1 MAANPSSYYPEAC
14 VFNTEETYWVQRQ
27 SSWLYSLLSQG
38 ADQRWNKVWQVK
50 MNSQCQNDEIKL
62 LIFLFCLIVVSL
74 LSIAVQWNSVVSTWR
89 FSFILMQRSRDDG
102 VSCLRFAGRWHFLCY
117 DLHVLKVDPYH
128 VEQPLKQF
136 WSCLND
142 WNLFS
147 IVGQWLL
154 KNVIYDLWKSASP
167 EAFYSPL
174 FAVVHYFFDRVY
186 NVLRLKNCLKWP
198 LHLHYILSLACLEQ
212 KIQESFSKLSWWTV
226 VFTWQVLKGRKTPIQ
241 LSDLLIL
248 VETF

>member
-1 MAANPSSYYPEAC
+1 MASDVAGPKLYRASVGCSGQSRSKEDDRTQHYGRSPAFPWRGMAANPSSYDPEAW

-27 SSWLYSLLSQG
+27 SGWLYSLLSQG

-62 LIFLFCLIVVSL
+62 LIFLFCLSVVSL

-102 VSCLRFAGRWHFLCY
+102 VKCLRFAGRWHFLCY

-128 VEQPLKQF
+128 VEQPLNHF
-136 WSCLND
+136 WSCLNG

-167 EAFYSPL
+167 
-174 FAVVHYFFDRVY
+174 
-186 NVLRLKNCLKWP
+186 
-198 LHLHYILSLACLEQ
+198 
-212 KIQESFSKLSWWTV
+212 
-226 VFTWQVLKGRKTPIQ
+226 
-241 LSDLLIL
+241 
-248 VETF
+248 

>member
-1 MAANPSSYYPEAC
+1 
-14 VFNTEETYWVQRQ
+14 
-27 SSWLYSLLSQG
+27 
-38 ADQRWNKVWQVK
+38 

-62 LIFLFCLIVVSL
+62 LIFLFCLSVVSL

-102 VSCLRFAGRWHFLCY
+102 VSCLRFAGGWHLLCY

-128 VEQPLKQF
+128 VEQPPKQF
-136 WSCLND
+136 WLCLNE

-147 IVGQWLL
+147 IVGRWLL

-174 FAVVHYFFDRVY
+174 FAVIHYFFDRVY
-186 NVLRLKNCLKWP
+186 NA
-198 LHLHYILSLACLEQ
+198 YIMSSLAFHQTLHQAGQFVYGWKSDNCGDISRARACQ
-212 KIQESFSKLSWWTV
+212 KWCNTLAI
-226 VFTWQVLKGRKTPIQ
+226 
-241 LSDLLIL
+241 DLPTTL
-248 VETF
+248 V

>member
-1 MAANPSSYYPEAC
+1 
-14 VFNTEETYWVQRQ
+14 
-27 SSWLYSLLSQG
+27 
-38 ADQRWNKVWQVK
+38 

-62 LIFLFCLIVVSL
+62 LIFLFCLSVVSL

-102 VSCLRFAGRWHFLCY
+102 VSGLRFAGRWHFLCY
-117 DLHVLKVDPYH
+117 DLHVLKVDHYH

-147 IVGQWLL
+147 IVGHWLL
-154 KNVIYDLWKSASP
+154 KNVIYYLWKSASP

-174 FAVVHYFFDRVY
+174 FAVVHYFFNRVY
-186 NVLRLKNCLKWP
+186 IYLKRKCVTGNWFWKQFTVCEQHKRFWISTSELLSKFYLCKKRGIKANKSVE
-198 LHLHYILSLACLEQ
+198 LHELYFLTKYYRNSNDVSTHAW
-212 KIQESFSKLSWWTV
+212 SWSRSVDMT
-226 VFTWQVLKGRKTPIQ
+226 L
-241 LSDLLIL
+241 
-248 VETF
+248 